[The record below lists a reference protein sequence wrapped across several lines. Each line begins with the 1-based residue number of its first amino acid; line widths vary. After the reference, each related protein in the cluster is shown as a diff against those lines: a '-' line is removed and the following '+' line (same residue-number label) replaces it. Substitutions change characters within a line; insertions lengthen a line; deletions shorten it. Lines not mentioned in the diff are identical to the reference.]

1 MKFRFF
7 IELFPFLD
15 VLLKI
20 PQLFH
25 LLKTNAPI
33 QSTVLPTSA
42 LSFEKA
48 QTILS
53 AAVCSSVCD

>member
-25 LLKTNAPI
+25 PLKTNAPM

-42 LSFEKA
+42 LSFEKG
-48 QTILS
+48 S
-53 AAVCSSVCD
+53 NNFVCGGLFFSM

>member
-25 LLKTNAPI
+25 LLKTNAPA
-33 QSTVLPTSA
+33 QNTVLPSSA

-48 QTILS
+48 ADNFICGGLFFS
-53 AAVCSSVCD
+53 M